1 MNHDYAHC
9 ADYNEDCP
17 KTCFR
22 GLLVRD
28 LPNVPDYL
36 PITWVHFD
44 GTQYCKK
51 RYGKKETNNTDK
63 SQD

>member
-17 KTCFR
+17 KKCFR

-36 PITWVHFD
+36 QITWAHFD
-44 GTQYCKK
+44 GTQYCEKGEK
-51 RYGKKETNNTDK
+51 
-63 SQD
+63 